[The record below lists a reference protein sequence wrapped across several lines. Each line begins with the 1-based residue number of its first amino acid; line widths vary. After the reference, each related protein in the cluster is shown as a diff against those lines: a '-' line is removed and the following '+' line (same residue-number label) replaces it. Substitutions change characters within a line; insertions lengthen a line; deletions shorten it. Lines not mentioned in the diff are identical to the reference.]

1 MTNKTQIRTKRIS
14 FVLALSVITYTATD
28 TYLSAYHDIDVMNI
42 MTPVIIGL
50 AATIILCGTL
60 QRSFYKWMTKY
71 SINLSFAQQSPIVL
85 EADTEIKTDCAN
97 EIQTIEQP
105 SVLDNYDTMLENF
118 KKKEAERQ
126 VKIMDATLEP
136 AERLRRFLKVL
147 LINYEVPISDT
158 VWNRI
163 PLDLT
168 NEQYGAVVNLTR
180 VSVSRIFSDW
190 ISKDLLYKSGRN
202 VYVKAKLFENIYD
215 WWTD

>member
-1 MTNKTQIRTKRIS
+1 MQPH
-14 FVLALSVITYTATD
+14 VLTD
-28 TYLSAYHDIDVMNI
+28 LMKNNSEF
-42 MTPVIIGL
+42 
-50 AATIILCGTL
+50 AA
-60 QRSFYKWMTKY
+60 
-71 SINLSFAQQSPIVL
+71 
-85 EADTEIKTDCAN
+85 
-97 EIQTIEQP
+97 
-105 SVLDNYDTMLENF
+105 
-118 KKKEAERQ
+118 KEAAHVTRKQECS
-126 VKIMDATLEP
+126 LEP

>member
-1 MTNKTQIRTKRIS
+1 MQPH
-14 FVLALSVITYTATD
+14 VLTD
-28 TYLSAYHDIDVMNI
+28 LMKNNSEF
-42 MTPVIIGL
+42 
-50 AATIILCGTL
+50 AAKEAAHVTRKQEC
-60 QRSFYKWMTKY
+60 S
-71 SINLSFAQQSPIVL
+71 L
-85 EADTEIKTDCAN
+85 EAMVAN
-97 EIQTIEQP
+97 
-105 SVLDNYDTMLENF
+105 F
-118 KKKEAERQ
+118 
-126 VKIMDATLEP
+126 TLEP

-190 ISKDLLYKSGRN
+190 ISKDLLYKSDRN